1 MSNTSEK
8 SFVVRKECFQRSW
21 ERKVKVLVIPKKIFT
36 CPSWED
42 QALGFTIFISDLDQ
56 RLHHRLHLEKY
67 IFVWYMYNTSN
78 WKTFTEH
85 YMLLGVFNLYLR
97 WMTATN
103 FFEVEIIFLLLLCAN
118 IRDLGM
124 RRLVPE
130 MKRITKVF
138 LPARSH
144 LQTAHLVLLPWL
156 YSLIKIWMQSTQ

>member
-1 MSNTSEK
+1 
-8 SFVVRKECFQRSW
+8 
-21 ERKVKVLVIPKKIFT
+21 
-36 CPSWED
+36 
-42 QALGFTIFISDLDQ
+42 
-56 RLHHRLHLEKY
+56 
-67 IFVWYMYNTSN
+67 
-78 WKTFTEH
+78 
-85 YMLLGVFNLYLR
+85 
-97 WMTATN
+97 MTATN

-138 LPARSH
+138 PFSLPDRSH